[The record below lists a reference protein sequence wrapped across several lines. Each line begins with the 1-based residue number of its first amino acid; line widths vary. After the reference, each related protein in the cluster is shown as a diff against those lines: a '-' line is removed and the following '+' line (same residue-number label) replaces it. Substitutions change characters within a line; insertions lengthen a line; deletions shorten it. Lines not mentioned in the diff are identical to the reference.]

1 MGISLLVNMRA
12 YVCGVFSLLVLNTAF
27 AQQKVEGIVRD
38 EGGKPLA
45 GVTVSVSGFSGRSV
59 QTASDGGFHL
69 DLAAPDTVV
78 FSSVGFESLKLPAK
92 PGDKITV
99 TLLESASEL
108 EEVVVVG
115 YGTQRRG
122 NLTGSVSSVDGDDLV
137 KRPVMRASSALQ
149 GMAAGVTVSQS
160 SGKPGADGGTIRI
173 RGIGTLGDSN
183 PLVLI
188 DGVNGSLDGVDPNDI
203 ESVSVLKDAA
213 SAAIYG
219 SRAANGV
226 ILVTTKTGKDGKV
239 ALSYEGF
246 VGKQAFTDLPEM
258 VDGYTYMVKDNEA
271 RSNVGLTPLYSSD
284 FLADYQAHKATDP
297 DHYPDNDWQKLLYT
311 GSGVTQRHHVSVN
324 GGNTVKVMASFSY
337 QDQQGL
343 VPGFNYESYGL
354 RLNTQTQISEK
365 VKLETFLSG
374 RHSPVSSP
382 VMGDG
387 VVGGANR
394 IPAIYTARLSDG
406 RWGVAKDGY
415 NPLASVEDGGS
426 TDEFFN
432 SLRLTGQ
439 LTYSI
444 IDGLDVEA
452 SFTPNISDYSS
463 KRFDKTIE
471 TFLPGESTPAYRTPS
486 VTKLTQSE
494 RQSWENTT
502 RFLAKYDKQ
511 FGSHSLNVL
520 AGFEQIAFKQR
531 QMSAYRE
538 GFNFPD
544 LPELG
549 AGGKENWT
557 NDGTSTSW
565 SLRSYFGRVNYNFD
579 ERYLLE
585 ANLRVDGSSRF
596 DKRYRYGVFPSVSA
610 GWVVSNEDFL
620 RDNDWLSFLKL
631 RASWGKLGNQNI
643 GSNFPY
649 TSYLSLDKFYL
660 YNGKPVPTAILQQMA
675 NDQISWET
683 STSKN
688 IGLDFTLFNNLNVN
702 FDVYQRR
709 TSGIL
714 LELDIPAIIGLTAPY
729 QNAGVVDNTGWDLM
743 VNYRNR
749 IGAFTYSVGGN
760 LSNVKNEVVDLKG
773 TGPYI
778 TGYRLIEEGY
788 PINALFGYRSN
799 GLFQTQSELDAAH
812 EQFGTVALGD
822 IRYVDVTGDNVV
834 NADDRTVIGN
844 PIPRM
849 NFGINLYGEYKGF
862 DLSVFLQGVG
872 KRDVILTNDAAWAL
886 YNNNNMQVWQL
897 DSWTP
902 DNPDAKYPRL
912 VSGSTH
918 NNFQYADYW
927 VNNGAYMRIK
937 NIQLG
942 YTFDTALFK
951 KLGLQRTRIYASG
964 DNIATFHNMFPGW
977 DPERPDGDS
986 SPYPLASTYVFG
998 VSLTF

>member
-1 MGISLLVNMRA
+1 MGISLLVNMSA

-27 AQQKVEGIVRD
+27 AQQNVEGIDRD
-38 EGGKPLA
+38 EGCKPLA
-45 GVTVSVSGFSGRSV
+45 GVTVSVSCFSGRSV

-122 NLTGSVSSVDGDDLV
+122 NLTGSVSSVDGDDLA

-226 ILVTTKTGKDGKV
+226 ILVTTKKGKDGKV

-557 NDGTSTSW
+557 NDGTSNSW

-610 GWVVSNEDFL
+610 GWVVSN
-620 RDNDWLSFLKL
+620 
-631 RASWGKLGNQNI
+631 
-643 GSNFPY
+643 
-649 TSYLSLDKFYL
+649 
-660 YNGKPVPTAILQQMA
+660 
-675 NDQISWET
+675 
-683 STSKN
+683 
-688 IGLDFTLFNNLNVN
+688 
-702 FDVYQRR
+702 
-709 TSGIL
+709 
-714 LELDIPAIIGLTAPY
+714 
-729 QNAGVVDNTGWDLM
+729 
-743 VNYRNR
+743 
-749 IGAFTYSVGGN
+749 
-760 LSNVKNEVVDLKG
+760 
-773 TGPYI
+773 
-778 TGYRLIEEGY
+778 
-788 PINALFGYRSN
+788 
-799 GLFQTQSELDAAH
+799 
-812 EQFGTVALGD
+812 
-822 IRYVDVTGDNVV
+822 
-834 NADDRTVIGN
+834 
-844 PIPRM
+844 
-849 NFGINLYGEYKGF
+849 
-862 DLSVFLQGVG
+862 
-872 KRDVILTNDAAWAL
+872 
-886 YNNNNMQVWQL
+886 
-897 DSWTP
+897 
-902 DNPDAKYPRL
+902 
-912 VSGSTH
+912 
-918 NNFQYADYW
+918 
-927 VNNGAYMRIK
+927 
-937 NIQLG
+937 
-942 YTFDTALFK
+942 
-951 KLGLQRTRIYASG
+951 
-964 DNIATFHNMFPGW
+964 
-977 DPERPDGDS
+977 
-986 SPYPLASTYVFG
+986 
-998 VSLTF
+998 